1 MTTPAS
7 SSSDTSTGTSTGQNQ
22 SGGFGNLLERLIK
35 MQADLLSSTVSQSSL
50 ATV

>member
-7 SSSDTSTGTSTGQNQ
+7 SGSDTSTGSSTSQ

-35 MQADLLSSTVSQSSL
+35 MQADLLSSTASQTSL
-50 ATV
+50 ATA